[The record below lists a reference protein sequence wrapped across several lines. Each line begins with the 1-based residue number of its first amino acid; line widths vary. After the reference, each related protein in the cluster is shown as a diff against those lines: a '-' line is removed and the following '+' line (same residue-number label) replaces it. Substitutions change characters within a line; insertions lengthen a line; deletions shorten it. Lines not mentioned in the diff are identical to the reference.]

1 MRNAH
6 LLQVVL
12 DLVVFEDL
20 VEELLYGHKL
30 LPRMRCLSRVCLF
43 SEVWDYYTT
52 LRRNVKLREV
62 KTGSRH
68 LQRCLEPGW

>member
-20 VEELLYGHKL
+20 VEELIYGHEL
-30 LPRMRCLSRVCLF
+30 LPQMRCLSRVCLF